1 MKRMLAVL
9 FLAPLAL
16 MGGLIQDQTDWV
28 TGLSGDDA
36 SGNTSY
42 SGTGTDSKWNANAA
56 LSVAAG
62 EFPKAGYKYLHTNKR
77 LRTPNK
83 ANQEYKFAGATL
95 ALDGGEFSQ
104 QTANTRGV
112 VQVDDFWL
120 CSGKITTWSTVQP
133 KIAGKM
139 TVYSSES
146 KPVAIQ
152 MRGRDADGNYGT
164 LEVASKICGDTTY
177 LPEDKELMLSL
188 VYSPSGD
195 KEIYPPCAVR
205 FSGDCSE
212 YEGVVKVGTDVIFE
226 VGNATTTA
234 FPAEVRLQSN
244 SGLTA
249 LPGTTTKFRKV
260 ALAESGVAEIV
271 FPYDAEQ
278 GFGVVELGDLSIADG
293 GKVRVVVTG
302 AWSSARP
309 YLDKTIL
316 TLPTDPTDRVEFD
329 LSSFTNETGAVA
341 GKLAVVP
348 VEGGY
353 GLKLTTYIT
362 LATGDASKTSTI
374 NDSDLAINK
383 DVNWSPQMKPQ
394 VGYDYLVPDGLNLRT
409 PISSSTKF
417 PGDSLTVAGTV
428 GAGYAD
434 YYDMGDLHFVGGTSR
449 TPLLFTN
456 SSGTWSITGRVE
468 VAVNEGYEL
477 LVENFGA
484 RGNSRVHTFACEFHG
499 SGDMRLRGHNS
510 SQSAA
515 GRALFSGDNTGFKGR
530 LYVTMQNTKGG
541 SSTVYYFPQMEDGYS
556 TELRFNEE
564 KNLGGALDEFRY
576 DALKV
581 DQMSVLRPTADV
593 TLSAAS
599 NRGILIGS
607 GTDSTNR
614 IARFRVDE
622 GLTMT
627 VMTPITY
634 NGILHKEGA
643 GTLALG
649 GRALF
654 VDGNEDTA
662 PVAGNDGLL
671 VTEGKL
677 KLISSTALDGVSITF
692 EADSEGL
699 VIDWNAADEVRRFGL
714 LDAKSI
720 TPLATHRADGKIPV
734 AFVGAT
740 EGDMGTTA
748 ERGVC
753 TVKSELAEQVRN
765 LLSVAK
771 PIAGYRPAVVPIDNH
786 DGTTTLKAVFERQGI
801 VVIFR

>member
-1 MKRMLAVL
+1 MKRILVMLIL
-9 FLAPLAL
+9 SPLAL
-16 MGGLIQDQTDWV
+16 IGGLIQDQTGWI

-36 SGNTSY
+36 SGSTSY
-42 SGTGTDSKWNANAA
+42 SGTGTGSKWNANAT
-56 LSVAAG
+56 LSVDAG
-62 EFPKAGYKYLHTNKR
+62 EFPKAGYWYLHTNKR

-83 ANQEYKFAGATL
+83 ADQAYTFAGARL
-95 ALDGGEFSQ
+95 ALDGGEFSH

-139 TVYSSES
+139 TVYSPES

-152 MRGRDADGNYGT
+152 MRGRNADGNYGM

-177 LPEDKELMLSL
+177 LPQDEELMLSL
-188 VYSPSGD
+188 VYSPSGN
-195 KEIYPPCAVR
+195 ETFPPCAVR

-212 YEGVVKVGTDVIFE
+212 YGGVIKVGTDVVFE
-226 VGNATTTA
+226 VGNATTTD

-244 SGLTA
+244 SSLTA

-278 GFGVVELGDLSIADG
+278 GFGSIELDDLSIADG

-309 YLDKTIL
+309 YLNKAIL

-329 LSSFTNETGAVA
+329 ISSFTNETGAVA

-353 GLKLTTYIT
+353 SLKLTTYIT
-362 LATGDASKTSTI
+362 LTTGDVSATTAI
-374 NDSDLAINK
+374 DDADLAINK
-383 DVNWSPQMKPQ
+383 DENWSPRTKPQ
-394 VGYDYLVPDGLNLRT
+394 TGYDYLVPDGLILRM
-409 PISSSTKF
+409 PKNSLSKF

-428 GAGYAD
+428 AAGYSD
-434 YYDMGDLHFVGGTSR
+434 FDMGELRFVGGTSK
-449 TPLLFTN
+449 TPLFFTN
-456 SSGTWSITGRVE
+456 SSGKWSLTGRVE
-468 VAVNEGYEL
+468 VAVKEGYEL
-477 LVENFGA
+477 LVENYG
-484 RGNSRVHTFACEFHG
+484 GSVHTFDCEFHG
-499 SGDMRLRGHNS
+499 SGDMRLKGHNN

-541 SSTVYYFPQMEDGYS
+541 SSPNYRYFPQMEDGYS
-556 TELRFNEE
+556 TELSFNEE

-576 DALKV
+576 DALKI
-581 DQMSVLRPTADV
+581 DQMAILHPATNV
-593 TLSAAS
+593 TFSAAS
-599 NRGILIGS
+599 NRGILVGG

-654 VDGNEDTA
+654 ADGREDTA
-662 PVAGNDGLL
+662 PVAGNDGL
-671 VTEGKL
+671 VVSEGKL
-677 KLISSTALDGVSITF
+677 KVVSSTALDGVSIAF

-699 VIDWNAADEVRRFGL
+699 VIDWNAADDVRQLGL
-714 LDAKSI
+714 LDAKSS

-740 EGDMGTTA
+740 KGDMGTTA
-748 ERGVC
+748 ERGIC

-765 LLSVAK
+765 LLAVAK
-771 PIAGYRPAVVPIDNH
+771 PVAGYKPVIVPIDNK
-786 DGTTTLKAVFERQGI
+786 DGTTTLKAVFEQQGI
-801 VVIFR
+801 VLIVR